1 MEPRIQYAKTSDG
14 VSIAY
19 ATAGEGKCLIVVPS
33 PPVSHVQRQW
43 ELYSELYGGLA
54 QRFRAVWFDCRGSGL
69 SDRSPIDFSTPAILR
84 DFEAVADR
92 AGGTQFSLCAMY
104 DGVPFAISYA
114 STRPE
119 KVSHLIL
126 ADGWTKF
133 SDQDRKAVLEIEAS
147 LRHQDWTLYTETF
160 ARVLMGYEDPV
171 FAATFGEF
179 IRDCVEPEALR
190 AAYSHQESGAWDVP
204 PDLLDR
210 IKMPTLVLHNRGNRF
225 LSMQAGQRLAASIA
239 DARFRLIDDM
249 EYAEVPR
256 LIEDFISETSEH
268 APPAPELPSGMLAI
282 LFADIADSTALTERV
297 GDTAFRAKAR
307 DLDGTLRTVIR
318 DHAGT
323 AIEGKLLGDGVLAVF
338 TSAREAIE
346 AALACGRA
354 GDNAGVPLHLGLH
367 AGDVIREDNNVYGGA
382 VNIASRISGL
392 SAPGEVLVSETV
404 RSLARTSAG
413 VVFEDRGEQSLK
425 GIGETVRVWAAREA
439 D

>member
-133 SDQDRKAVLEIEAS
+133 SDQDRKAVLEIEAL

-307 DLDGTLRTVIR
+307 DLDAALRTVIR
-318 DHAGT
+318 EHSGQRSRASSSATACSPSSRAPARRSRARLHA
-323 AIEGKLLGDGVLAVF
+323 
-338 TSAREAIE
+338 
-346 AALACGRA
+346 AALATM
-354 GDNAGVPLHLGLH
+354 
-367 AGDVIREDNNVYGGA
+367 
-382 VNIASRISGL
+382 
-392 SAPGEVLVSETV
+392 PGFPC
-404 RSLARTSAG
+404 TSA
-413 VVFEDRGEQSLK
+413 S
-425 GIGETVRVWAAREA
+425 TPAT
-439 D
+439 

>member
-133 SDQDRKAVLEIEAS
+133 SDQDRKDVLEIEAL

-225 LSMQAGQRLAASIA
+225 CRCRPGSASQ
-239 DARFRLIDDM
+239 
-249 EYAEVPR
+249 
-256 LIEDFISETSEH
+256 
-268 APPAPELPSGMLAI
+268 PASQTPAFVS
-282 LFADIADSTALTERV
+282 STTWSTR
-297 GDTAFRAKAR
+297 RC
-307 DLDGTLRTVIR
+307 
-318 DHAGT
+318 
-323 AIEGKLLGDGVLAVF
+323 LG
-338 TSAREAIE
+338 S
-346 AALACGRA
+346 
-354 GDNAGVPLHLGLH
+354 
-367 AGDVIREDNNVYGGA
+367 
-382 VNIASRISGL
+382 SRISSRRQVSTRRLRPSSPQGCWPSSSPTSPTPPRSPSASATPPSARRRAIWTL
-392 SAPGEVLVSETV
+392 DSAPS
-404 RSLARTSAG
+404 SA
-413 VVFEDRGEQSLK
+413 
-425 GIGETVRVWAAREA
+425 TTAAFLSK
-439 D
+439 

>member
-126 ADGWTKF
+126 ADSWTKF

-190 AAYSHQESGAWDVP
+190 AAYSHQESWAWDVP

-256 LIEDFISETSEH
+256 LIEDSSRRQVSTRRLRPSSPQGCWPSSSPTSPTPPPSLSASATLPFARRRATSTAHCAPLYETTLAPRSR
-268 APPAPELPSGMLAI
+268 ASCWATGSSPSSPPPARRSRPHSPADALATTPASPS
-282 LFADIADSTALTERV
+282 
-297 GDTAFRAKAR
+297 
-307 DLDGTLRTVIR
+307 
-318 DHAGT
+318 
-323 AIEGKLLGDGVLAVF
+323 
-338 TSAREAIE
+338 TSA
-346 AALACGRA
+346 CT
-354 GDNAGVPLHLGLH
+354 
-367 AGDVIREDNNVYGGA
+367 
-382 VNIASRISGL
+382 
-392 SAPGEVLVSETV
+392 PGTS
-404 RSLARTSAG
+404 SART
-413 VVFEDRGEQSLK
+413 
-425 GIGETVRVWAAREA
+425 
-439 D
+439 